1 MSEQN
6 TSNAPEGSPNAPE
19 TPEAK
24 PEQKPGS
31 LEIKIK
37 DQNENETFFRIKKH
51 TKLGKVFEAYCDRQS
66 LTRNTVRFLFEGT
79 RVQENDTPEGL
90 DIEDG
95 DMIQAVLEQV
105 GGDGTADPVTPGAAP
120 AEDEK
125 PQEKVGG
132 LSIKVKDQNENE
144 TFFKI
149 KTHTNLGKV
158 FDAYCERQSLARNT
172 VRFLF
177 EGGRIQDTDTPESL
191 EMQDDDMVQ
200 AMLEQV
206 GGAVDD
212 GAGVAEEKPEQKPQ
226 GGEHINI
233 KVIDQSSQ
241 EICFKIKR
249 STQLKKVMN
258 AYCQRQGLDMKA
270 VRFLF
275 DGERLQ
281 EDDTPTSREME
292 EDDVIEVFLEQ
303 LGGATDQEVEGSG
316 EPKPEP
322 QKISIKVKDSRG
334 DEVEFKCKSTTV
346 LKKLMD
352 AFCQQRGRKPDT
364 LRFFTPDGKRI
375 NNTDTP
381 ESLNLEDGDLLDV
394 HEEQQGGRD

>member
-1 MSEQN
+1 MSEHN
-6 TSNAPEGSPNAPE
+6 TPEAPAGSSAPAE
-19 TPEAK
+19 APEAK

-51 TKLGKVFEAYCDRQS
+51 TKLGKVFEAYCNRQS

-105 GGDGTADPVTPGAAP
+105 GGEGTAEPVAPGAAAAA

-125 PQEKVGG
+125 PQEKVGAI
-132 LSIKVKDQNENE
+132 SIKVKDQNENE

-149 KTHTNLGKV
+149 KNHTKLGKV

-177 EGGRIQDTDTPESL
+177 EGARIQDTDTPETL
-191 EMQDDDMVQ
+191 EMQDGDMVQ

-206 GGAVDD
+206 GGAAEVEA
-212 GAGVAEEKPEQKPQ
+212 GAAAAEKPEQKSE
-226 GGEHINI
+226 GGEHISI
-233 KVIDQSSQ
+233 KVTDQSRQ
-241 EICFKIKR
+241 EIVFKVKR
-249 STQLKKVMN
+249 TTQFKKVMN

-275 DGERLQ
+275 DGDRLQ
-281 EDDTPTSREME
+281 EDETPALKEME
-292 EDDVIEVFLEQ
+292 DGDVIEVFLEQ
-303 LGGATDQEVEGSG
+303 LGGATDEEMEGGGG
-316 EPKPEP
+316 EAKPEP
-322 QKISIKVKDSRG
+322 QRMSIKVKDSRG
-334 DEVEFKCKSTTV
+334 EEVEFKCKSTTV
-346 LKKLMD
+346 LKK
-352 AFCQQRGRKPDT
+352 
-364 LRFFTPDGKRI
+364 
-375 NNTDTP
+375 
-381 ESLNLEDGDLLDV
+381 
-394 HEEQQGGRD
+394 

>member
-1 MSEQN
+1 MSEHN
-6 TSNAPEGSPNAPE
+6 TSDAPAGSPGAPEA
-19 TPEAK
+19 TEAK

-51 TKLGKVFEAYCDRQS
+51 TKLGKVFEAYCERQS
-66 LTRNTVRFLFEGT
+66 LTRNTVRFFFEGT

-105 GGDGTADPVTPGAAP
+105 GGEGTAEPSTPVAAP

-125 PQEKVGG
+125 PQEKAGS

-149 KTHTNLGKV
+149 KSHTKLGKV

-191 EMQDDDMVQ
+191 EMQDSDMVQ

-206 GGAVDD
+206 GGAAEDEA
-212 GAGVAEEKPEQKPQ
+212 GAAEKKPEQKSE

-233 KVIDQSSQ
+233 KVMDQSSQ
-241 EICFKIKR
+241 EIFFKIKR

-275 DGERLQ
+275 DGDRLQ
-281 EDDTPTSREME
+281 EDETPASKEME
-292 EDDVIEVFLEQ
+292 DGDVIEVFLEQ
-303 LGGATDQEVEGSG
+303 LGGATDEDVEGGG
-316 EPKPEP
+316 EANPEP
-322 QKISIKVKDSRG
+322 QKISITVKDSRG
-334 DEVEFKCKSTTV
+334 EEVEFKCKSTTV

-352 AFCQQRGRKPDT
+352 AFCRQQGRKPDT
-364 LRFFTPDGKRI
+364 LRFFTPDGKRV

-394 HEEQQGGRD
+394 HEEQQGGRY